1 VSVRAHIGSG
11 TVYLSPGWTNVDLP
25 AARCLLAADRP
36 DLVEA
41 YATTPERYYARHQEH
56 NTVGSFASG
65 PGTAPYLCDCFGRW
79 DCLPFR
85 AGEVV
90 ELLARQSFEHLSQR
104 EAHAALAEV
113 RRVLVAGGV
122 LRLSVP
128 DHEAGLKAYRETGDP
143 VMARVLLGPRNCA
156 EGYHLQSYTYDT
168 LRELVEGHGFAFVE
182 REPNLHSYPSLCLV
196 WRKVGA

>member
-1 VSVRAHIGSG
+1 MSVRAHVGSG
-11 TVYLSPGWTNVDLP
+11 TVYLTGWVNVDLP
-25 AARCLLAADRP
+25 SARCFLAAERS

-56 NTVGSFASG
+56 DVLASFAGG
-65 PGTAPYLCDCFGRW
+65 PGCAPYLCDRFGRW
-79 DCLPFR
+79 DCLPFI
-85 AGEVV
+85 ADEVV

-104 EAHAALAEV
+104 EAHVALAEV
-113 RRVLVAGGV
+113 RRVLAPSGL

-128 DHEAGLKAYRETGDP
+128 DHEAGLKAYHETGDP

-156 EGYHLQSYTYDT
+156 EGYHLQSYTCAT

-182 REPNLHSYPSLCLV
+182 REPNIHSYPSLCLA
-196 WRKVGA
+196 WRKVGP